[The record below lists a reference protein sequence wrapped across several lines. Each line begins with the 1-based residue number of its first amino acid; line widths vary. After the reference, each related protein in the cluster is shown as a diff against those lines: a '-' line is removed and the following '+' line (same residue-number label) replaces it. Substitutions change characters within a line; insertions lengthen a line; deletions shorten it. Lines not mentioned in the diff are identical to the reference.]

1 MRRRPASSP
10 VPAQGPGRRR
20 VARAAWIVAV
30 AGLVAACGVPSDE
43 APRAISATDVPFGLL
58 DAVGTTTTT
67 ASLVPELQPGVA
79 VTVYLL
85 DRDGLLLPVS
95 RRSSVGGPVDVLR
108 ALLEGPRPD
117 ESAAGLR
124 SALPVATELLAFRTG
139 PETGAAIV
147 DLSDDFLTVQGEQ
160 QIKAVAQ
167 VVLTLTE
174 LPGITGVR
182 FAFEGQVRPVF
193 RAQGDLTDAPLTR
206 ASFTQLTTQSRASG
220 ETAPAAGAEEDPS
233 TTGSTTG

>member
-1 MRRRPASSP
+1 
-10 VPAQGPGRRR
+10 
-20 VARAAWIVAV
+20 VAAVV
-30 AGLVAACGVPSDE
+30 AGAALAAACGVPSE
-43 APRAISATDVPFGLL
+43 QAPRAISSADVPFGLL

-85 DRDGLLLPVS
+85 DREGFLLPVG
-95 RRSSVGGPVDVLR
+95 RRAAVGGPVDVLR
-108 ALLEGPRPD
+108 SLLEGPRPE

-124 SALPVATELLAFRTG
+124 SALPVATELLGFRTG

-206 ASFTQLTTQSRASG
+206 SSFTQLT
-220 ETAPAAGAEEDPS
+220 AAGRATGDSVPTTEPETT
-233 TTGSTTG
+233 TTGATSR

>member
-1 MRRRPASSP
+1 MRRPP
-10 VPAQGPGRRR
+10 RRR
-20 VARAAWIVAV
+20 RGWGPIA
-30 AGLVAACGVPSDE
+30 LVALAALVATACGVRPDDG
-43 APRAISATDVPFGLL
+43 PRAISSADVPFGLL

-67 ASLVPELQPGVA
+67 AALVPELQPGVV

-85 DRDGLLLPVS
+85 DRDGLVIPVT
-95 RRSSVGGPVDVLR
+95 RLTAAGGPVDVLR
-108 ALLEGPRPD
+108 ALLEGPRPE

-124 SALPVATELLAFRTG
+124 SALPVATELLGFRTG
-139 PETGAAIV
+139 PETGAVVV

-174 LPGITGVR
+174 LPDITGVR

-206 ASFTQLTTQSRASG
+206 SSFTQLTAASRP
-220 ETAPAAGAEEDPS
+220 PADPVPS
-233 TTGSTTG
+233 TVTDEGSGSPTAAPPR